1 MGSEV
6 TSDPVVDGCRL
17 GPGEL
22 CDLGDAVP
30 SCHQEHRLNPAVG
43 SDIGGATQG
52 AGQSLPVAV
61 IDAQFI
67 WCSCSSHTQLRAKS
81 IPRRTSGYL
90 LSGGGRMAGI
100 RLAVCHP
107 DGAEVAAVA
116 ARLRGATVEPFRDP
130 PDGCDAVMIVGT
142 GQPAE
147 PLL

>member
-61 IDAQFI
+61 IGAQFI

-90 LSGGGRMAGI
+90 LSSDTTPAHSRRHRRPI
-100 RLAVCHP
+100 PVLSSS
-107 DGAEVAAVA
+107 AAPW
-116 ARLRGATVEPFRDP
+116 G
-130 PDGCDAVMIVGT
+130 
-142 GQPAE
+142 
-147 PLL
+147 